1 MNNENQN
8 RREDKELTV
17 AGFWIRL
24 FATVIDNVLVIV
36 LSLPFILYHFG
47 DLGWFFD
54 PSRDYSSFDA
64 WYYIFTAFV
73 VILLWVTWDGKTPGK
88 ALCGIHIVKIDNTPI
103 GWKEAILRYIGYI
116 VSVLTLF
123 IGFLMIAARRDK
135 RGLHD
140 LIAKTKVTYI
150 N

>member
-8 RREDKELTV
+8 KREDKELTV

-24 FATVIDNVLVIV
+24 FATVIDSALIAV
-36 LSLPFILYHFG
+36 LSLPFIFYHFENL
-47 DLGWFFD
+47 DLFLD
-54 PSRDYSSFDA
+54 YSRDYSSFDA
-64 WYYIFTAFV
+64 WHYVFQAFV
-73 VILLWVTWDGKTPGK
+73 TIILWVVWDGKTPGK
-88 ALCGIHIVKIDNTPI
+88 ALLGIHIVKIDNTPI

-116 VSVLTLF
+116 VNVLTLF

-140 LIAKTKVTYI
+140 LIAKTKVTHI

>member
-1 MNNENQN
+1 MNSENQSKE
-8 RREDKELTV
+8 EDKELTV

-24 FATVIDNVLVIV
+24 FATVIDSALILV
-36 LSLPFILYHFG
+36 LSLPFIFYHFG
-47 DLGWFFD
+47 SFGLFLDF
-54 PSRDYSSFDA
+54 SRDYSSFDA
-64 WYYIFTAFV
+64 WHDILRSFV
-73 VILLWVTWDGKTPGK
+73 TMYLWVVWDGKTPGK
-88 ALCGIHIVKIDNTPI
+88 ALLGIHIVKIDNTPI

-116 VSVLTLF
+116 VNVLTLF

-140 LIAKTKVTYI
+140 LIAKTKVTHI